1 MSFKNFKP
9 KWDKNRP
16 KWDKFSKEIKEAET
30 KEEKVNESTHDDGVV
45 VEPAVS
51 GNS

>member
-16 KWDKFSKEIKEAET
+16 KWSKDSKEIKEAET
-30 KEEKVNESTHDDGVV
+30 KEEK
-45 VEPAVS
+45 
-51 GNS
+51 